1 MNTTTLPDGVIILE
15 ALALLEVLR
24 NKKTKDEKDEKH
36 AKEVEKQL
44 KLLND
49 TFKLAG
55 KMAGTGT
62 PKVQNDVGYG
72 AGVDLERRSQFRTLG
87 VRAGEFK
94 NNLKDFL
101 TPRGFLDKT
110 GLLERGSGGLI
121 SEHLDK
127 AEFEKQGFVGAAHL
141 NPFKKEEEPGKYSG
155 WMNASSNNTSNSA
168 SFLGGSEES
177 QNENKLF
184 MDQQTVFLKQIAD
197 NTARTA
203 DAIELLSKNFKSTNS
218 DEESS
223 DSGFDISDLMGRGRG
238 RSRGRGRGT
247 LGRAGKALKR
257 AGGAIARGAGAVLKG
272 GATLGR
278 AAGSAIASGAGTVLK
293 GGATLGRGVIGALGS
308 AGGASLATGAALVAA
323 PFAADYVAG
332 KLGVGGKEIDT
343 KQDDANWERMSLFQ
357 KAESGLGRG
366 IEKVGGLFGGNLAN
380 EAAATRIA
388 TETKYLNENPNG
400 PSFIDRV
407 KDTFNRGNSGTLK
420 AQNRDEIVKERA
432 IKAGAMDAAGNIVN
446 TEAYNKISNKVLQEV
461 NASGDGASGT
471 FKIGTNTAVDQQ
483 SMAGSNGTYK
493 ESSKFEQNITTA
505 KSVLGSETLG
515 ALFSAKG
522 LDTGRIVSI
531 GSKETDANG
540 KVSTEYSNILGER
553 KSGGLFGKDTYTL
566 TNESAGDYDVKV
578 EKKDYFKVKKLLD
591 TGKGEEARKVATEA
605 ISKAKAAMS
614 DAMSSSEM
622 PSGIISPEENNSAT
636 SLNVVPAQSAK
647 SGEIISQ
654 STNDNI
660 ALKQARN
667 DSAKSSNN
675 TNVSNTNV
683 SNNTQVTKYDL
694 PTRKDDGSLNR
705 YTGSRLAY

>member
-1 MNTTTLPDGVIILE
+1 MNTTTSPDGINILE
-15 ALALLEVLR
+15 MFR

-155 WMNASSNNTSNSA
+155 WMNPSSGAMPSSTSS
-168 SFLGGSEES
+168 SLGGSEES

-184 MDQQTVFLKQIAD
+184 MDQQTVFLKQIAE
-197 NTARTA
+197 NTGKMAEA
-203 DAIELLSKNFKSTNS
+203 FGLLDKSLKK
-218 DEESS
+218 DDGDKEESS
-223 DSGFDISDLMGRGRG
+223 GPGIGDLIGRGK
-238 RSRGRGRGT
+238 GT
-247 LGRAGKALKR
+247 LGRAGKVLRR
-257 AGGAIARGAGAVLKG
+257 AGGSIARGAGA
-272 GATLGR
+272 
-278 AAGSAIASGAGTVLK
+278 VLK

-432 IKAGAMDAAGNIVN
+432 IKAGAMDTAGNIVN
-446 TEAYNKISNKVLQEV
+446 TEAYNKISKRVLQEV

-471 FKIGTNTAVDQQ
+471 FKIGTNKAVDQQ

-522 LDTGRIVSI
+522 LDTGRILSL

-540 KVSTEYSNILGER
+540 KVSTEYSSILGER

-566 TNESAGDYDVKV
+566 SNESTGDYDVKV

-605 ISKAKAAMS
+605 ISKAKAKAAMT
-614 DAMSSSEM
+614 SSEM
-622 PSGIISPEENNSAT
+622 TSNIISPEENNSAT
-636 SLNVVPAQSAK
+636 SLNVVPAESSK

-654 STNDNI
+654 GTNDNTV
-660 ALKQARN
+660 LKQARN

>member
-1 MNTTTLPDGVIILE
+1 MNTTTSPDGINILE
-15 ALALLEVLR
+15 MFR

-62 PKVQNDVGYG
+62 PSVQNDVGYG

-110 GLLERGSGGLI
+110 GLAERGSGGLI

-155 WMNASSNNTSNSA
+155 WMNASSNNTSNSTSNST

-184 MDQQTVFLKQIAD
+184 MDQQTVFLKQIAE
-197 NTARTA
+197 NTGKMAEA
-203 DAIELLSKNFKSTNS
+203 FGLLDKSLKK
-218 DEESS
+218 DDGDKEESS
-223 DSGFDISDLMGRGRG
+223 GPGIGDLIGKGK
-238 RSRGRGRGT
+238 GT
-247 LGRAGKALKR
+247 LGRAGKVLRR
-257 AGGAIARGAGAVLKG
+257 AGGSIARGAGA
-272 GATLGR
+272 
-278 AAGSAIASGAGTVLK
+278 VLK

-380 EAAATRIA
+380 EAASKRIA

-471 FKIGTNTAVDQQ
+471 FKIGTNKAIDLQ
-483 SMAGSNGTYK
+483 SMAGSNGTHK

-522 LDTGRIVSI
+522 LDTGKIVSI
-531 GSKETDANG
+531 GSKETNANG
-540 KVSTEYSNILGER
+540 KVSTEYSSILGER

-566 TNESAGDYDVKV
+566 SNESTGDYDVKV

-605 ISKAKAAMS
+605 ISKAKAKAKAAMS

-622 PSGIISPEENNSAT
+622 TSNIISPEENNSAT
-636 SLNVVPAQSAK
+636 SLNVAPAESSK

-654 STNDNI
+654 GTNDNTV
-660 ALKQARN
+660 LKQARN

>member
-1 MNTTTLPDGVIILE
+1 MNTITSPVGINI
-15 ALALLEVLR
+15 LEVLR
-24 NKKTKDEKDEKH
+24 DKKAKDEKDEKH
-36 AKEVEKQL
+36 AKEIEKQL
-44 KLLND
+44 KLLNEA
-49 TFKLAG
+49 FKREGAG

-62 PKVQNDVGYG
+62 PSVQNDVGYG

-94 NNLKDFL
+94 NNVKDFL

-110 GLLERGSGGLI
+110 GLAERGSGGLI

-155 WMNASSNNTSNSA
+155 WMSPTSNTSSNTTSNTTSNTS

-184 MDQQTVFLKQIAD
+184 MDQQTVYLKQIAD
-197 NTARTA
+197 NTAKMA
-203 DAIELLSKNFKSTNS
+203 EAFALLDKNFKKK
-218 DEESS
+218 DGDKEES
-223 DSGFDISDLMGRGRG
+223 SGFDITDLMGRGKG
-238 RSRGRGRGT
+238 A
-247 LGRAGKALKR
+247 LGRAGKVLKR
-257 AGGAIARGAGAVLKG
+257 AGGAIARGAG
-272 GATLGR
+272 
-278 AAGSAIASGAGTVLK
+278 SVLK
-293 GGATLGRGVIGALGS
+293 GGATLGRGVVGALGS

-432 IKAGAMDAAGNIVN
+432 IKAGVMDANGNIVDR
-446 TEAYNKISNKVLQEV
+446 EAYLKISNKVLQEV

-471 FKIGTNTAVDQQ
+471 FKIGTNQAID
-483 SMAGSNGTYK
+483 SKSIANSDGTYS
-493 ESSKFEQNITTA
+493 ESRNFEKNISTA

-522 LDTGRIVSI
+522 LDTGRILSQ

-540 KVSTEYSNILGER
+540 KVSSEYSNILGER

-566 TNESAGDYDVKV
+566 TNESTGDYDVKV

-605 ISKAKAAMS
+605 ISKAKAKAAMS
-614 DAMSSSEM
+614 DSIAAGEM
-622 PSGIISPEENNSAT
+622 TNGIMSPEENNSGS
-636 SLNVVPAQSAK
+636 SLNVVPAQVAK
-647 SGEIISQ
+647 SGEIISRGT
-654 STNDNI
+654 SDNI
-660 ALKQARN
+660 LLKQARD

-694 PTRKDDGSLNR
+694 PTRKDDGALNR